1 MVRIGES
8 MLKSRPVRRQ
18 FTRVIIRT
26 IEAQCELRGASVE
39 LRASGGIIFVH
50 GDEDSV
56 IEDALQHSFGVYA
69 VDPYT
74 DLEPSPEAVAIAAL
88 EENQNPS
95 GSFAVRCKRH
105 GEKGNWTSQIFAAEV
120 GSSVLERVELK
131 VNLSEP
137 DWQIRVALF
146 PDNARLLGARFH
158 GPGGLPIGV
167 QGIVDAQLD
176 CELDILSAWLMM
188 HRGCRINPLSDT
200 PEILKQWDPALASPD
215 MARRFRSGPAQ
226 REGIESWGIV
236 GHRIDNAPTSVS
248 TEDDVLVPIANLE
261 PLVGWSEEEIAN
273 LRMKVFS

>member
-18 FTRVIIRT
+18 FTRVTIRT
-26 IEAQCELRGASVE
+26 IEAQCELRGAAVG

-50 GDEDSV
+50 GDNDEA
-56 IEDALQHSFGVYA
+56 IEEALKHSFGVYA

-74 DLEPSPEAVAIAAL
+74 DLEPTPEAVAIAAL
-88 EENQNPS
+88 EENPNPS

-105 GEKGNWTSQIFAAEV
+105 GKKGEWTSQIFAAEV
-120 GSSVLERVELK
+120 GSSVLQRVELK
-131 VNLSEP
+131 VNLSKP

-146 PDNARLLGARFH
+146 PDNARLLGTRFH

-167 QGIVDAQLD
+167 QGVVDAQLES
-176 CELDILSAWLMM
+176 ELDILSAWLMM

-200 PEILKQWDPALASPD
+200 PEVLKEWDPALASPD
-215 MARRFRSGPAQ
+215 MAKRFRSGPAQ
-226 REGIESWGIV
+226 RDGIDSWGLV
-236 GHRIDNAPTSVS
+236 GHFIENVPTFVS
-248 TEDDVLVPIANLE
+248 DEEEVLVPMANLE
-261 PLVGWSEEEIAN
+261 PLVGWSEEEIAD

>member
-146 PDNARLLGARFH
+146 PDNARLLGTRFH

>member
-146 PDNARLLGARFH
+146 PDNARLLGTRFH

-248 TEDDVLVPIANLE
+248 TEDEVLVPIANLE

>member
-146 PDNARLLGARFH
+146 PDNARLLGTRFH

-188 HRGCRINPLSDT
+188 HGGCRINPLSDT